1 MVSSMTN
8 TTNTDAAKVLRM
20 ILETDGVTFTSPV
33 AAFLT
38 GAASA
43 LDHAPAP
50 APLPER
56 HYGGTF
62 LVG

>member
-20 ILETDGVTFTSPV
+20 ILETDGVTFTSPA

>member
-20 ILETDGVTFTSPV
+20 ILETDGVKFTSPA
-33 AAFLT
+33 AAFLE

-50 APLPER
+50 APRPER